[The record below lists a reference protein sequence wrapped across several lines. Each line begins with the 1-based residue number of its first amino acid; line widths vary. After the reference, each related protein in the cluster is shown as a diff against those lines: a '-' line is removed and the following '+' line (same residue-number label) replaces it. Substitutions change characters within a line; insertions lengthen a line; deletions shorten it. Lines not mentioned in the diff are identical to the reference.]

1 MCRQALL
8 FLRIFLITIVATLV
22 ASCNSDRGS
31 DVNDK
36 KFNVASTRPV
46 ADALDK
52 RTADSRK
59 ARIADVKYQLH
70 LEVFEHTD
78 WFSGEST
85 LSFELNDATTALT
98 IDFTGGNVS
107 EIRVNGQPVRV
118 DYNGFFVTL
127 PADTLQH
134 GINSVTVAF
143 EHPYSED
150 GTGLHR
156 FIDTTDGRTYLY
168 TYLWPY
174 YANRLFPS
182 FDQPNLKAEFS
193 LTVRAP
199 EEWVVVSTSAGNAG
213 ATSDGSVLWRFD
225 TMPEMSTYVFSIH
238 AGPYEIWED
247 ETQGIPLRLMA
258 RQSMAEFVEVDEWFE
273 VTKRG
278 FEHYR
283 EYFDIPYQFGKYDQ
297 LLVPDFNIGAMENI
311 AAVTFAERRYVQRR
325 ASNRTER
332 EARASVILHE
342 MAHMWFGNL
351 VTHDWWN
358 GLWLNESFATQMSA
372 IASAATTEFQ
382 DTWHGFFTRGKQEA
396 YHRDSRV
403 TTHPIEVPISSTAD
417 FFPVFDDITYEK
429 GSSVLKQLA
438 HYVGEENYR
447 LGVSAYLKQNSYGT
461 TELGDF
467 VGHLA
472 AASDSDLNGWS
483 REWLYEPG
491 FNTISIAIECENT
504 ELQSLHVLQE
514 APADHPVLR
523 SHRIDVALYDVD
535 ESGELSTADV
545 YSVAVE
551 GARTVVNTPPGRK
564 CPAIVNPNH
573 NDWAYAKIKLDAR
586 TAANIGEYLG
596 KLENPLTKSIFLS
609 ALLNSATAGE
619 ISLAAFVDYA
629 MTVAES
635 EQNIRVLQQ
644 VSDAIIAT
652 ADLMQRLSPETDA
665 ALATLIPR
673 LQEQSLRHA
682 TLESNS
688 DLKLI
693 WFKTF
698 VGIASDKAGLGTVR
712 ALLDGEA
719 EIDGL
724 VISAD
729 YRWQLLQV
737 LSRYGAADIGE
748 LLAAESA
755 DDTSDFGVKN
765 ALTANAATPDP
776 EVKTEWL
783 AELQAPENLIGLSRQ
798 RAVMEGLFPSN
809 QTAIQLQVLDQVLD
823 ALPALSET
831 TDPYF
836 MSRYA
841 SLLLTPMCVDESVAK
856 MQKVLDTY
864 AEDLSSTAL
873 RFLREAH
880 QADRE
885 CLVLRSAQ

>member
-1 MCRQALL
+1 MYRQAQL
-8 FLRIFLITIVATLV
+8 FSRIFLITIVAAFV
-22 ASCNSDRGS
+22 ASCDSDNGAQ
-31 DVNDK
+31 VNNK
-36 KFNVASTRPV
+36 KLNASSTRAV
-46 ADALDK
+46 ADALDR

-59 ARIADVKYQLH
+59 ARLADIKYQLH

-78 WFSGEST
+78 WFSGEAT
-85 LSFELNDATTALT
+85 LSFELNDASTALT
-98 IDFTGGNVS
+98 IDFSGGNVS
-107 EIRVNGQPVRV
+107 EVRVNDQPIRV

-127 PADTLQH
+127 PAETLQQ
-134 GINSVTVAF
+134 GLNSVTVVF

-156 FIDTTDGRTYLY
+156 FVDTTDGRTYLY

-182 FDQPNLKAEFS
+182 FDQPNLKAEIA

-199 EEWVVVSTSAGNAG
+199 EEWAVVSTSAGNAG
-213 ATSDGSVLWRFD
+213 PASDGSILWHFD
-225 TMPEMSTYVFSIH
+225 TTPEMSTYVFSMH
-238 AGPYEIWED
+238 AGPYKIWED

-258 RQSMAEFVEVDEWFE
+258 RQSMAEFVEVEEWFE

-278 FEHYR
+278 LEHYR
-283 EYFDIPYQFGKYDQ
+283 KYFDIPYQFGKYDQ

-311 AAVTFAERRYVQRR
+311 GAVTFAERRYVQRR

-372 IASAATTEFQ
+372 IASAETTEFQ

-403 TTHPIEVPISSTAD
+403 TTHPIEVPINSTAD
-417 FFPVFDDITYEK
+417 FFSVFDDITYDK

-447 LGVSAYLKQNSYGT
+447 LGVSAYLKKHSYGT
-461 TELGDF
+461 TELDDF
-467 VGHLA
+467 VGHIA
-472 AASDSDLNGWS
+472 AASDTNLDAWS

-491 FNTISIAIECENT
+491 FNTLSVAIDCENT
-504 ELQSLHVLQE
+504 ELQSLRVLQE

-523 SHRIDVALYDVD
+523 GHRIDVALYDID
-535 ESGELSTADV
+535 ESGELSAGDV

-551 GARTVVNTPPGRK
+551 GAATVVNTPPGRT

-573 NDWAYAKIKLDAR
+573 NDWAYAEIKLDAR
-586 TAANIGEYLG
+586 TAANIGEYLS
-596 KLENPLTKSIFLS
+596 KLEEPLTRSMFLS

-619 ISLAAFVDYA
+619 ISLADFVDYA
-629 MTVAES
+629 MNLAES
-635 EQNIRVLQQ
+635 EQNVRVLQQ
-644 VSDAIIAT
+644 VSDSIIAT
-652 ADLMQRLSPETDA
+652 FNLMQRLRPGTDA
-665 ALATLIPR
+665 ALAALIPR

-698 VGIASDKAGLGTVR
+698 VGVASDEAGLGTAR

-719 EIDGL
+719 QIDGL

-729 YRWQLLQV
+729 YRWQLLQI

-748 LLAAESA
+748 LLEAESA
-755 DDTSDFGVKN
+755 IDASDFGAKN
-765 ALTANAATPDP
+765 ALTADAATPDP
-776 EVKTEWL
+776 AVKAKWL
-783 AELQAPENLIGLSRQ
+783 SELQTPENLTGLSRQ
-798 RAVMEGLFPSN
+798 RAIMDGLFPAN
-809 QTAIQLQVLDQVLD
+809 QTAIQLQSLDQVLD

-831 TDPYF
+831 TGPYF
-836 MSRYA
+836 MSSYA
-841 SLLLTPMCVDESVAK
+841 STLLTPMCVDESVAK
-856 MQKVLDTY
+856 MQQALDAH

-880 QADRE
+880 QADRD
-885 CLVLRSAQ
+885 CLALRSAQ

>member
-1 MCRQALL
+1 MKR
-8 FLRIFLITIVATLV
+8 RIFLASSAFLISITAGLV
-22 ASCNSDRGS
+22 VSCESDPGS
-31 DVNDK
+31 QLSNE
-36 KFNVASTRPV
+36 KFNVSSTRPV
-46 ADALDK
+46 ADALDR
-52 RTADSRK
+52 RTADARK
-59 ARIADVKYQLH
+59 ARLADVKYQLH
-70 LEVFEHTD
+70 LDVTANSD

-85 LSFELNDATTALT
+85 LSFDLKDATNALT
-98 IDFTGGNVS
+98 IDFAGGNVS
-107 EIRVNGQPVRV
+107 EVRVNDQAVRV
-118 DYNGFFVTL
+118 DYNGFFLTL
-127 PADTLQH
+127 PADTLQR
-134 GINSVTVAF
+134 GVNSVKVVF

-150 GTGLHR
+150 GTGLHQ
-156 FIDTTDGRTYLY
+156 FVDATDGRTYLY

-182 FDQPNLKAEFS
+182 FDQPNLKAEIA

-199 EEWVVVSTSAGNAG
+199 EEWAVVSTSVGNAG
-213 ATSDGSVLWRFD
+213 PASDGSVLWRFSP
-225 TMPEMSTYVFSIH
+225 TPKMSTYVFSMH
-238 AGPYEIWED
+238 AGPYKIWED
-247 ETQGIPLRLMA
+247 ETEGIPLRLMA
-258 RQSMAEFVEVDEWFE
+258 RQSMAEFVEVEEWFE

-283 EYFDIPYQFGKYDQ
+283 QYFDIPYQFGKYDQ

-325 ASNRTER
+325 ASNRAER
-332 EARASVILHE
+332 ENRASVILHE

-372 IASAATTEFQ
+372 IASAETTEFQ

-403 TTHPIEVPISSTAD
+403 TTHPIELPINSTAD
-417 FFPVFDDITYEK
+417 FFSVFDDITYEK

-447 LGVSAYLKQNSYGT
+447 LGVSAYLKQHSYGT
-461 TELGDF
+461 TELDDF
-467 VGHLA
+467 VGHIA
-472 AASDSDLNGWS
+472 AASDTNLDAWS

-491 FNTISIAIECENT
+491 FNTLSVAIDCENA
-504 ELQSLHVLQE
+504 ELKSLRVLQE
-514 APADHPVLR
+514 APADHPILR
-523 SHRIDVALYDVD
+523 SHRIDVALYDID
-535 ESGELSTADV
+535 ESGDLSAGDV

-551 GARTVVNTPPGRK
+551 GEETVVHTPPGSK

-573 NDWAYAKIKLDAR
+573 NDWAYAKIKLDPR
-586 TAANIGEYLG
+586 TAGNIGKYLSE
-596 KLENPLTKSIFLS
+596 LEEPLTKSMFLS
-609 ALLNSATAGE
+609 ALLNSAAAGD
-619 ISLAAFVDYA
+619 ISLADFVDYA

-644 VSDAIIAT
+644 ASDSIIAT
-652 ADLMQRLSPETDA
+652 IDLMRRLSPETDA
-665 ALATLIPR
+665 ALAFLIPK
-673 LQEQSLRHA
+673 LQEQSLRH
-682 TLESNS
+682 TTFESDN

-698 VGIASDKAGLGTVR
+698 VGIASNEAGLGTVR

-729 YRWQLLQV
+729 YRWQLLQI

-748 LLAAESA
+748 LLEAESA
-755 DDTSDFGVKN
+755 IDTSDFGAKN
-765 ALTANAATPDP
+765 ALTADAATPDP
-776 EVKTEWL
+776 AVKAKWL
-783 AELQAPENLIGLSRQ
+783 SELQTPENLTGLSRQ
-798 RAVMEGLFPSN
+798 RAIMDGLFPAN
-809 QTAIQLQVLDQVLD
+809 QTAIQLQSLDQVLD

-836 MSRYA
+836 MSSYA
-841 SLLLTPMCVDESVAK
+841 STLLTPMCVDESVAK
-856 MQKVLDTY
+856 MQQTLDAH

-885 CLVLRSAQ
+885 CLALRSAQ

>member
-1 MCRQALL
+1 MYRQAQL
-8 FLRIFLITIVATLV
+8 FSRIFLIPIVAAFV
-22 ASCNSDRGS
+22 ASCNSDSGAPL
-31 DVNDK
+31 NDK
-36 KFNVASTRPV
+36 KFNVSSTRPV

-59 ARIADVKYQLH
+59 SRIADVEYQLH
-70 LEVFEHTD
+70 LEVFENTD
-78 WFSGEST
+78 WFNGEST

-98 IDFTGGNVS
+98 IDFSGGNVS
-107 EIRVNGQPVRV
+107 EVRVNKRPIRV

-127 PADTLQH
+127 PAETLQQ
-134 GINSVTVAF
+134 GRNSVTVVF

-156 FIDTTDGRTYLY
+156 FVDTTDGRTYLY

-182 FDQPNLKAEFS
+182 FDQPNLKAEIT

-199 EEWVVVSTSAGNAG
+199 EAWAVVSTTAG
-213 ATSDGSVLWRFD
+213 AAGPTSDGTILWRFD
-225 TMPEMSTYVFSIH
+225 TTPEMSTYVFSMH
-238 AGPYEIWED
+238 AGPYKIWED
-247 ETQGIPLRLMA
+247 ETEGIPLRLMA
-258 RQSMAEFVEVDEWFE
+258 RQSMAEFVAVDEWFE
-273 VTKRG
+273 VTKGG

-283 EYFDIPYQFGKYDQ
+283 KYFDIPYQFGKYDQ

-311 AAVTFAERRYVQRR
+311 GAVTFAERRYVQRR

-372 IASAATTEFQ
+372 IAAAETTEFQ

-403 TTHPIEVPISSTAD
+403 TTHPIELPINSTAD
-417 FFPVFDDITYEK
+417 FFSVFDDITYEK

-447 LGVSAYLKQNSYGT
+447 LGVSVYLKQYSYGT
-461 TELGDF
+461 TELDDF
-467 VGHLA
+467 VSHIA
-472 AASDSDLNGWS
+472 AASDTDLDGWS

-491 FNTISIAIECENT
+491 FNTLGVALDCENA
-504 ELQSLHVLQE
+504 ELQSLRVLQE

-523 SHRIDVALYDVD
+523 SHQIDVALYDMD
-535 ESGELSTADV
+535 ESGELSAADV

-551 GARTVVNTPPGRK
+551 GAETVVNTQPGRT

-573 NDWAYAKIKLDAR
+573 NDWAYAEIELDAR
-586 TAANIGEYLG
+586 TAANIGEYLS
-596 KLENPLTKSIFLS
+596 KLEEPLTRSMFLS
-609 ALLNSATAGE
+609 ALFNSAAAGK
-619 ISLAAFVDYA
+619 ISFAAFVEYA

-644 VSDAIIAT
+644 ASDSIIAT
-652 ADLMQRLSPETDA
+652 INLMQRLSPETDA
-665 ALATLIPR
+665 ALATLVPR
-673 LQEQSLRHA
+673 LQEQSLRH
-682 TLESNS
+682 TTNESDS

-698 VGIASDKAGLGTVR
+698 VGIASNEAGLGTAR

-719 EIDGL
+719 EIEGL

-729 YRWQLLQV
+729 YRWQLLQI

-748 LLAAESA
+748 LLEAESTI
-755 DDTSDFGVKN
+755 DTSDFGAKN
-765 ALTANAATPDP
+765 ALTADAATPDP
-776 EVKTEWL
+776 AVKAKWL
-783 AELQAPENLIGLSRQ
+783 SELQTPENLTGLSRQ
-798 RAVMEGLFPSN
+798 RAIMDGLFPAN
-809 QTAIQLQVLDQVLD
+809 QTAIQLQSLHQVLD
-823 ALPALSET
+823 ALPALSKT

-836 MSRYA
+836 MSSYA
-841 SLLLTPMCVDESVAK
+841 STLLTPMCFEESVAK
-856 MQKVLDTY
+856 MQNALDKY
-864 AEDLSSTAL
+864 AENLSSTAL

-880 QADRE
+880 QADSE
-885 CLVLRSAQ
+885 CLALRSSQ